1 MIWFFT
7 RGAAQLDIEV
17 RRVPHTGAWELIVD
31 YPDGTETVE
40 RITNPRKLVNRTLTV
55 QRRLIRD
62 GWAPTGPAGTG
73 LRTQRMKRSRGGR
86 LQHLRTI
93 AQTIAHVQRDV
104 TRRLTAA
111 FGL

>member
-7 RGAAQLDIEV
+7 RGPAQLDIEV
-17 RRVPHTGAWELIVD
+17 RRVSHGGAFELIVD

-40 RITNPRKLVNRTLTV
+40 RIADPRKLVDRTLKV
-55 QRRLIRD
+55 QRRLIRE
-62 GWAPTGPAGTG
+62 GWAPTGPGGTG
-73 LRTQRMKRSRGGR
+73 LRARTAPLRRSK
-86 LQHLRTI
+86 LQHLRSI
-93 AQTIAHVQRDV
+93 AQTLAHVQRNV

>member
-1 MIWFFT
+1 MWFFT

-17 RRVPHTGAWELIVD
+17 RRVPHDGAFELIVD

-40 RITNPRKLVNRTLTV
+40 RIADPRKLVDRTLKI
-55 QRRLIRD
+55 QRRLIRE
-62 GWAPTGPAGTG
+62 GWSPTGPAGTG
-73 LRTQRMKRSRGGR
+73 LRTRPTPLRRGR

-93 AQTIAHVQRDV
+93 AQTLAHVQRDV

>member
-17 RRVPHTGAWELIVD
+17 RRLPHDGAFELIVD
-31 YPDGTETVE
+31 YPNGTETVE
-40 RITNPRKLVNRTLTV
+40 RITDPRKLVDRTLRI

-62 GWAPTGPAGTG
+62 GWAPTGPGGTG
-73 LRTQRMKRSRGGR
+73 LRPRAKPVRRGR
-86 LQHLRTI
+86 LQNLRTI

>member
-7 RGAAQLDIEV
+7 RGPAQLDIEV
-17 RRVPHTGAWELIVD
+17 RRVPDGGAFELIVD

-40 RITNPRKLVNRTLTV
+40 RITNPRKLVERTLKI
-55 QRRLIRD
+55 QRRLIRN

-73 LRTQRMKRSRGGR
+73 LRQRARPPRRGR

-93 AQTIAHVQRDV
+93 ARTLAHVQRDV